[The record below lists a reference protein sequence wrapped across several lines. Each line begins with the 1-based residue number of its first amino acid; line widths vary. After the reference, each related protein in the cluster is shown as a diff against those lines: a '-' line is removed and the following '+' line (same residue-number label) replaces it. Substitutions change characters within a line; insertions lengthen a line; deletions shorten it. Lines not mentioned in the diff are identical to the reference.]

1 MTKFGKTLVG
11 IYILLLGIGFSISCA
26 KKKTPE
32 LTPRVYDLPELDDEE
47 IEDLPENNS
56 EQSEE

>member
-11 IYILLLGIGFSISCA
+11 VYILLFGIALCISC
-26 KKKTPE
+26 KKKAPE

-47 IEDLPENNS
+47 IEDLPEDVS
-56 EQSEE
+56 GQLKE

>member
-11 IYILLLGIGFSISCA
+11 VYILLFGIALCISC
-26 KKKTPE
+26 KKKAPE

-47 IEDLPENNS
+47 IEDLPEDS
-56 EQSEE
+56 SGQ